1 MPLRVSAEALF
12 CLQKVVQEIHTLYLI
27 DHLHEH
33 YQVEE
38 QTGHYR
44 PQVTVSK
51 SAQHYRLEMIAE
63 RNFQAGSALPSVQLL
78 SHTQRK
84 FMENTTVKSL
94 HLLVRDFKD
103 K

>member
-1 MPLRVSAEALF
+1 MEQCIVS
-12 CLQKVVQEIHTLYLI
+12 HI

-51 SAQHYRLEMIAE
+51 SVQHYRLEMIAE
-63 RNFQAGSALPSVQLL
+63 ENFQAGIALPLVQLL
-78 SHTQRK
+78 SHIQRK
-84 FMENTTVKSL
+84 FMENMTLKSL
-94 HLLVRDFKD
+94 HLLVKDFKD